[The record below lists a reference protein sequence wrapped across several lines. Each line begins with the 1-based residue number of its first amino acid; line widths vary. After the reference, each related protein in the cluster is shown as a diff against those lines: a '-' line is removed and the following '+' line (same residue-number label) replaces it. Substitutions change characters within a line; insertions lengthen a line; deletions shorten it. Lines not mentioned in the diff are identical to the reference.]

1 MPRYCFP
8 SSEALMT
15 LKRGRD
21 GGCRGEK
28 EALVSPSWCVPGLQ
42 EDSTT
47 SEDDGAGGAKKEQ
60 NAGAGNTL

>member
-1 MPRYCFP
+1 
-8 SSEALMT
+8 MT

-42 EDSTT
+42 EDPTT
-47 SEDDGAGGAKKEQ
+47 SEGDGAGGAKKEQ